1 MRFASIAVYTRI
13 TDLTV
18 TGYCTSIEKY
28 AVNSNS
34 KFGTRTYNP
43 SCAITYVR
51 IAIAA
56 APKASSRSFT
66 TLRMSLSE

>member
-28 AVNSNS
+28 AVNSNR